1 MDSSLTEKLD
11 SGIDQSS
18 LSKQYQTP
26 PTEPVTSFTA
36 LKDRIKQHYELA
48 SDYYYS
54 LWGEH
59 IHHGYFLEPAD
70 SKERAQTRLI
80 ELLCDRAQLKKGST
94 VLDVGC
100 GLGGTSRYLAL
111 HHDCNVTGVTISG
124 KQVDIA
130 VRLTRD
136 EAGGDETSKTPS
148 EPIKLGQ
155 GSARF
160 IELD

>member
-11 SGIDQSS
+11 SGIDQST

-70 SKERAQTRLI
+70 TKERAQTRLI
-80 ELLCDRAQLKKGST
+80 ELLCDRAQLKTGST

-100 GLGGTSRYLAL
+100 GLGGTS
-111 HHDCNVTGVTISG
+111 SG

-136 EAGGDETSKTPS
+136 EAGGEETGKAPS
-148 EPIKLGQ
+148 GPIKLGH
-155 GSARF
+155 GSAHF